1 MKVDIVQKNYTM
13 SEKLG
18 DIILKK
24 TNKLSKYFDDD
35 ATVKVMLKREKDV
48 FKMEITATFNGSYI
62 RAEKSGE
69 NMYENIDILLPKIE
83 KQIVKNK
90 GKLSKKLKS
99 NAFKDQN
106 YLYMDDMPVEKPSKI
121 AKFKSFK
128 VYPLS
133 IEDAVDMMNMLDHDF
148 YVFINKENNRL
159 QIVYK
164 RHDDDIGVLE
174 PVE

>member
-1 MKVDIVQKNYTM
+1 M
-13 SEKLG
+13 
-18 DIILKK
+18 
-24 TNKLSKYFDDD
+24 
-35 ATVKVMLKREKDV
+35 
-48 FKMEITATFNGSYI
+48 
-62 RAEKSGE
+62 
-69 NMYENIDILLPKIE
+69 
-83 KQIVKNK
+83 
-90 GKLSKKLKS
+90 KS

-106 YLYMDDMPVEKPSKI
+106 YLYMDEMPEEKPSKI

-128 VYPLS
+128 VYPQS